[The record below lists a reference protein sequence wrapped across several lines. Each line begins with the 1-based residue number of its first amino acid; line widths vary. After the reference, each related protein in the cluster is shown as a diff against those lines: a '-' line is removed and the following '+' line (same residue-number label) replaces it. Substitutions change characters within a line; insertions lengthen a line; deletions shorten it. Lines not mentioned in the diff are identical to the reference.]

1 MTWRIERGRLRTL
14 LHALL
19 LAVVFLIV
27 NAQVA
32 YAADGGGNMMG
43 PLNVD
48 SSEGVPLDGYE
59 LSAEGGSVFSLKT
72 NAYAF
77 IMNGLFTL
85 LRLVVGLSCW
95 AIEFALRFPLIKML
109 ADPAQKLSGTYN
121 ELVVD
126 TLGLK
131 GLLLSWAFVFGGILL
146 VRGKAGKGLGEIVL
160 TLLIA
165 AFAASAFVRPDYLL
179 GQNGP
184 LAQSQQ
190 AASEVAQATVDSHD
204 WGGKIASGN
213 AGPCGAG
220 LSGAALEKCYQA
232 EEDKPHSA
240 SEVAKPIQDS
250 LTNVAVVK
258 GYMLVQYGRIL
269 DPGKESDQKAY
280 ALHLKWVSGGYKPSP
295 EDQKDAEDK
304 CKKIAGPAKKYCMKG
319 QQDNAQ
325 PSDDEAP
332 DLPELTPGGQL
343 LDSFTPVLSSQDQQ
357 FAAFLK
363 DLKKAG
369 PVGEAAAE
377 YAKEP
382 TGWRT
387 AGVLML
393 FCAALLIS
401 AIPLSAAFVLLGMQA
416 ADAAAAAVGSV
427 TLVWAMLPGPN
438 RQAAWKWLALLGISV
453 AGMFAICAFLP
464 TYGIGI
470 DVVLTDGPDV
480 PAERLLA
487 LNALAL
493 AALAFH
499 RRLLA
504 GITSA
509 GQRLSLRMR
518 YAKIG
523 GTHLPGDTSEIGAA
537 LAVHGSGGMGAG
549 GGFGL
554 RAMGGGYGRLGTRQR
569 IMRALAAMT
578 DGTGMPVDTG
588 RLMSDAGAEA
598 SRGLAPFAL
607 AATGAHLGARGAW
620 GLLAGRHPGH
630 KALERMR
637 KPTAEGDPPG
647 SGPHADGAD
656 GGPAGPGGSGGP
668 RRDGPPDRYRDRD
681 GQIVDRKTG
690 QVLHDQNSD
699 RTLLSTRAHNRLVRL
714 RGYRLLHRGGRLAY
728 GATLGLPTTT
738 RRARQGASEHTQ
750 DAKKQVA
757 VWRNTVRSDVLFKKY
772 RDEPDAPGSGGP
784 GGGGSGGRGPGG
796 RGPGSEGPGGGSSS
810 SGRVLRAAS
819 GGSTRAATP
828 PRSTARAGSA
838 PASATG
844 RSRGDT
850 RQPGSGPGSVSGFAS
865 TSARAPE
872 HRASDL
878 NLGPGGPMRYPLS
891 SRKPASPPPT
901 PRPAEPGSD
910 QSPQWR
916 PRIDPAQMRRSAPSD
931 PAELRRRLTEQRRVS
946 PEELRRRFA
955 EERQAREEELR
966 RNRANPDAGGEDG

>member
-19 LAVVFLIV
+19 LAVVFLVV
-27 NAQVA
+27 NARVA
-32 YAADGGGNMMG
+32 YAADGGGDMMA

-59 LSAEGGSVFSLKT
+59 LSAEGGSVFALKT

-77 IMNGLFTL
+77 LMNGLFTL

-109 ADPAQKLSGTYN
+109 SDPAQKVCDTYN

-126 TLGLK
+126 TLDLK

-146 VRGKAGKGLGEIVL
+146 VRGKASKGLGEIVL

-179 GQNGP
+179 GQTGP

-220 LSGAALEKCYQA
+220 LSGPALDKCYQA
-232 EEDKPHSA
+232 EEDTPHSA

-250 LTNVAVVK
+250 LTNVAIVK

-269 DPGKESDQKAY
+269 DPGKKPDQKAY

-304 CKKIAGPAKKYCMKG
+304 CKKVPGPAKKYCMKG

-325 PSDDEAP
+325 PSDNDAP

-369 PVGEAAAE
+369 PVGKASAE

-393 FCAALLIS
+393 FCAALMIS
-401 AIPLSAAFVLLGMQA
+401 AIPLSASFVLLGIQA
-416 ADAAAAAVGSV
+416 ADAAAAAIGGI

-453 AGMFAICAFLP
+453 AGMFAICMFLP
-464 TYGIGI
+464 SYGIGI
-470 DVVLTDGPDV
+470 DVVFTDGPDV

-537 LAVHGSGGMGAG
+537 MAVHGSGSMGAG
-549 GGFGL
+549 GRFGL
-554 RAMGGGYGRLGTRQR
+554 RALGGGYGRLGTRQR
-569 IMRALAAMT
+569 IMRSLAALT

-588 RLMSDAGAEA
+588 RLLSDAGAEA

-607 AATGAHLGARGAW
+607 AATGASLGARGAW
-620 GLLAGRHPGH
+620 GLLVGRHPGD

-637 KPTAEGDPPG
+637 KPTAEGDAPG
-647 SGPHADGAD
+647 RGPHDDGAQGD
-656 GGPAGPGGSGGP
+656 DTLGPGGPRGP
-668 RRDGPPDRYRDRD
+668 HRNGPPDRYREED
-681 GQIVDRKTG
+681 GKIANRKSGET
-690 QVLHDQNSD
+690 LHDQNSD

-714 RGYRLLHRGGRLAY
+714 RGYRILHRGGRVAY

-750 DAKKQVA
+750 DAKQQLA
-757 VWRNTVRSDVLFKKY
+757 VRNTVREDGRSW
-772 RDEPDAPGSGGP
+772 RRHDETPART
-784 GGGGSGGRGPGG
+784 GGGESD
-796 RGPGSEGPGGGSSS
+796 GGGTAPSL
-810 SGRVLRAAS
+810 GRVLRTTSPGA
-819 GGSTRAATP
+819 TR
-828 PRSTARAGSA
+828 
-838 PASATG
+838 
-844 RSRGDT
+844 
-850 RQPGSGPGSVSGFAS
+850 AS
-865 TSARAPE
+865 TSPRHTPAPAPPFDPDSSAGHGPGGASGPASGLGASASRE
-872 HRASDL
+872 PERRASDL
-878 NLGPGGPMRYPLS
+878 DLGPGGPMRYPLGTRDSPTS
-891 SRKPASPPPT
+891 SPTASPRRADTDPDEV
-901 PRPAEPGSD
+901 R
-910 QSPQWR
+910 R
-916 PRIDPAQMRRSAPSD
+916 RIRAA
-931 PAELRRRLTEQRRVS
+931 LRRGED
-946 PEELRRRFA
+946 
-955 EERQAREEELR
+955 
-966 RNRANPDAGGEDG
+966 PDAGGEG

>member
-1 MTWRIERGRLRTL
+1 MRTL
-14 LHALL
+14 THALG

-27 NAQVA
+27 NAHVA
-32 YAADGGGNMMG
+32 YAADGGGDMMG

-48 SSEGVPLDGYE
+48 SSEGVPINGYE
-59 LSAEGGSVFSLKT
+59 LSAQGGSIFSVRT

-109 ADPAQKLSGTYN
+109 ADPAQKLSDTYN
-121 ELVVD
+121 DIVVD

-131 GLLLSWAFVFGGILL
+131 GLLLSWAFIFGGILL

-160 TLLIA
+160 TLVIA

-179 GQNGP
+179 GQDGP
-184 LAQSQQ
+184 LAQSERS
-190 AASEVAQATVDSHD
+190 ASEVARMTVDSYD
-204 WGGKIASGN
+204 WGGKIASGE

-220 LSGAALEKCYQA
+220 LSGPALEKCYQQENKKA
-232 EEDKPHSA
+232 HSA
-240 SEVAKPIQDS
+240 AVAKPIQDA
-250 LTNVAVVK
+250 LTNVTVVK

-269 DPGKESDQKAY
+269 DPAKASDRKAY
-280 ALHLKWVSGGYKPSP
+280 ALHLKWVSGGYKPTSAAS
-295 EDQKDAEDK
+295 EAARQRAEDA
-304 CKKIAGPAKKYCMKG
+304 CDKIKGPAHKYCVKG
-319 QQDNAQ
+319 RLKN
-325 PSDDEAP
+325 PGLDEP
-332 DLPELTPGGQL
+332 PLKPIPLTPGEAL
-343 LDSFTPVLSSQDQQ
+343 LDTATPVLDSQDQQ

-363 DLKKAG
+363 ELEKAG
-369 PVGEAAAE
+369 PVGKAAAE

-393 FCAALLIS
+393 FVAALLIS

-416 ADAAAAAVGSV
+416 ADAGAAAVGSV
-427 TLVWAMLPGPN
+427 MLVWAMLPGPS
-438 RQAAWKWLALLGISV
+438 RQAVWKWLALLGISV
-453 AGMFAICAFLP
+453 AGMFAICTFLP
-464 TYGIGI
+464 SYAIGI

-487 LNALAL
+487 LVALAL
-493 AALAFH
+493 AGLAFH

-504 GITSA
+504 GISSA
-509 GQRLSLRMR
+509 GQRMAVRMR

-537 LAVHGSGGMGAG
+537 LAVHGNAGMGMG

-554 RAMGGGYGRLGTRQR
+554 RAMAGGYGRLGTRQR
-569 IMRALAAMT
+569 IMRSLAAMA

-588 RLMSDAGAEA
+588 RLLSDAGAEA

-607 AATGAHLGARGAW
+607 AATGAGLGARGAW
-620 GLLAGRHPGH
+620 GLLVGKRPGD

-637 KPTAEGDPPG
+637 KPTAEGDAPG

-656 GGPAGPGGSGGP
+656 GGPAGPGGSRGP
-668 RRDGPPDRYRDRD
+668 RRDGPPDRYRNRD

-690 QVLHDQNSD
+690 EVLHDQNSD
-699 RTLLSTRAHNRLVRL
+699 RTLLSTRAHNRAVRL
-714 RGYRLLHRGGRLAY
+714 RGYRILHRGGRIAY

-757 VWRNTVRSDVLFKKY
+757 VWRNTVRSDIRFKKY
-772 RDEPDAPGSGGP
+772 RDEPDAPVGGGP
-784 GGGGSGGRGPGG
+784 GGG
-796 RGPGSEGPGGGSSS
+796 GPGGGSSS
-810 SGRVLRAAS
+810 SGRVLRPAS
-819 GGSTRAATP
+819 GGSPRAATP
-828 PRSTARAGSA
+828 PRSTARASSA
-838 PASATG
+838 PDSTTG
-844 RSRGDT
+844 RSRGDA
-850 RQPGSGPGSVSGFAS
+850 PPPDSGPGPASGFAP
-865 TSARAPE
+865 TSGRAPE
-872 HRASDL
+872 RHASDL
-878 NLGPGGPMRYPLS
+878 NLGPGGPMRYQLS

-910 QSPQWR
+910 PSTQWR

-931 PAELRRRLTEQRRVS
+931 PAELRRRLTEQRRAS

-955 EERQAREEELR
+955 EERRAREEELR